1 MGEHPGNMFTR
12 AGQMLRGIGLS
23 RAVTVGATVG
33 LTSSS
38 ASYCST
44 AAPTTQVRIA
54 QYNILSDSLDAP
66 DHYIHCDPND
76 LDHEIRFQR
85 VAAKLEEQMRAGA
98 VLCLQ
103 EVSRNWAG
111 RLIPLFEKH
120 GYTYASAL
128 TGSKFGGYMGQCLA
142 WPAKRFEAADIS
154 TIRVADT
161 VEGWPKWP
169 KPASLGWWGR
179 LRNHKPEKLPF
190 CPWKTAE
197 SKHNGVVLVRLV
209 EKESKKSFVVGTY
222 HMPCMF
228 GSDDKCSVMTI
239 HLAMLFQYAQKY
251 AAGTPLVVGGDFNI
265 QPVSAQYEFVA
276 QGELPASHP
285 QNPSASCPIE
295 MNLTIQPMRSAYA
308 VLNGAE
314 PEFTNL
320 ASTARDP
327 SSGSFIET
335 LDYIFLSPEW
345 KVDAVKPLATKASM
359 TQVKS
364 FPSKDEPSDHV
375 MIFADLSL

>member
-1 MGEHPGNMFTR
+1 MGNETNMFSR

-44 AAPTTQVRIA
+44 TAPTTQVRIA
-54 QYNILSDSLDAP
+54 QYNILSDPLDAP

-142 WPAKRFEAADIS
+142 WPPNGS
-154 TIRVADT
+154 
-161 VEGWPKWP
+161 
-169 KPASLGWWGR
+169 
-179 LRNHKPEKLPF
+179 KLPI
-190 CPWKTAE
+190 
-197 SKHNGVVLVRLV
+197 S
-209 EKESKKSFVVGTY
+209 
-222 HMPCMF
+222 
-228 GSDDKCSVMTI
+228 
-239 HLAMLFQYAQKY
+239 Q
-251 AAGTPLVVGGDFNI
+251 
-265 QPVSAQYEFVA
+265 
-276 QGELPASHP
+276 
-285 QNPSASCPIE
+285 PSAW
-295 MNLTIQPMRSAYA
+295 LTR
-308 VLNGAE
+308 
-314 PEFTNL
+314 
-320 ASTARDP
+320 
-327 SSGSFIET
+327 
-335 LDYIFLSPEW
+335 
-345 KVDAVKPLATKASM
+345 
-359 TQVKS
+359 
-364 FPSKDEPSDHV
+364 SKDGPNGLNLHRWAGGV
-375 MIFADLSL
+375 A

>member
-1 MGEHPGNMFTR
+1 MGEHPGNMFSR

-44 AAPTTQVRIA
+44 TAPTTQVRIA

-111 RLIPLFEKH
+111 KLIPLFEKH

-161 VEGWPKWP
+161 AEGWPKWP

-228 GSDDKCSVMTI
+228 GSDDKPSGNAIPVCSEVCCWNTI
-239 HLAMLFQYAQKY
+239 SCWRRFQYT
-251 AAGTPLVVGGDFNI
+251 AGF
-265 QPVSAQYEFVA
+265 
-276 QGELPASHP
+276 
-285 QNPSASCPIE
+285 CPIRVRR
-295 MNLTIQPMRSAYA
+295 TRRVACI
-308 VLNGAE
+308 
-314 PEFTNL
+314 
-320 ASTARDP
+320 P
-327 SSGSFIET
+327 SSEPISQLSNRDESHHTTNALCVCCAERRRARIHKPRIHST
-335 LDYIFLSPEW
+335 RSIFR
-345 KVDAVKPLATKASM
+345 V
-359 TQVKS
+359 
-364 FPSKDEPSDHV
+364 
-375 MIFADLSL
+375 IY

>member
-1 MGEHPGNMFTR
+1 MGEHPVNMFTR

-54 QYNILSDSLDAP
+54 QYNILSDPLDAP

-179 LRNHKPEKLPF
+179 LRNHKPEKLHSAPGKLLSRSTTGWCLSVWLRKNLKRALWLAPITCRVCSEVCCWNTISCWRRFQYTAGF
-190 CPWKTAE
+190 CPIR
-197 SKHNGVVLVRLV
+197 VRR
-209 EKESKKSFVVGTY
+209 TRR
-222 HMPCMF
+222 
-228 GSDDKCSVMTI
+228 
-239 HLAMLFQYAQKY
+239 
-251 AAGTPLVVGGDFNI
+251 
-265 QPVSAQYEFVA
+265 VA
-276 QGELPASHP
+276 
-285 QNPSASCPIE
+285 C
-295 MNLTIQPMRSAYA
+295 
-308 VLNGAE
+308 V
-314 PEFTNL
+314 
-320 ASTARDP
+320 P
-327 SSGSFIET
+327 SSEPISQ
-335 LDYIFLSPEW
+335 LSNR
-345 KVDAVKPLATKASM
+345 
-359 TQVKS
+359 
-364 FPSKDEPSDHV
+364 DESHHTTNALCV
-375 MIFADLSL
+375 CCAERRRA